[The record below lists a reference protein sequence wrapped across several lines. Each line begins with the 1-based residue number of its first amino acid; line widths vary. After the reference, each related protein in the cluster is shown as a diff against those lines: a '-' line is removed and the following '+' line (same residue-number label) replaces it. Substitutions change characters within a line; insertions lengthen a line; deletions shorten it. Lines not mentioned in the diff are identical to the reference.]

1 MVLPGIAGHYLD
13 AHFETSM
20 LKISGCIIG
29 PILGFYQLLA
39 ITKESTQKQESQ
51 QLTKRDLDK

>member
-13 AHFETSM
+13 AHFETAM
-20 LKISGCIIG
+20 WEISGWII
-29 PILGFYQLLA
+29 GFYQLLA